1 MRFNSGTF
9 DTVWFTILSL
19 CTIGGVCVLISIGIG
34 VVHNLDVTPF
44 DTSILV
50 WLIVALCISTF
61 VLSSALYLTCC
72 NLNYGKLILAILY
85 TAFDLFVL
93 FAGIAII
100 ALRPSILAQIGKFW
114 ADGGDSGIVLS
125 LERRFDCCGFNEQHA
140 RECGDKQNCHTAL
153 DKRLAQSSGAAGGS
167 LLAVFVVLLI
177 GVIISYIR
185 ALKKPP
191 LVLDSTK
198 SNEMVQIQEK
208 LTQGSTVWF

>member
-1 MRFNSGTF
+1 
-9 DTVWFTILSL
+9 
-19 CTIGGVCVLISIGIG
+19 VC
-34 VVHNLDVTPF
+34 NLDATPF

-72 NLNYGKLILAILY
+72 NLKYGKLILAILY

-114 ADGGDSGIVLS
+114 ADGGQSGIALS
-125 LERRFDCCGFNEQHA
+125 LEERFGCCGFNQPPA
-140 RECGDKQNCHTAL
+140 RDCGDKQSCYTAIE
-153 DKRLAQSSGAAGGS
+153 RQLAQSSGAIGGS
-167 LLAVFVVLLI
+167 LLSVFVLLLV
-177 GVIISYIR
+177 GVVISYIR
-185 ALKKPP
+185 VLKEPP
-191 LVLDSTK
+191 TVPDSTK